1 MGLVARVADNPY
13 EVLGVPADAAE
24 NDIRSAYRKLAMR
37 YHPDR
42 NPDDASAEEKFK
54 QVSEAYATLRD
65 PEARARFDRYGSAAE
80 RPDFNT
86 VDWQTVFREADVQV
100 NWDAHRGVPRT
111 GNPMFDVLFG
121 AVAGMMRNSGLLPGE
136 HRELDAAI
144 PLTMARSGGS
154 THIHIRGPSICPECS
169 GTGVSNGVRCQR
181 CNGSGVLRSGS
192 VVELQVPAGVRQ
204 GSKLRLKG
212 VGGPGNPPGDVFVT
226 LQIQLP
232 AGVTLRGRDIFTEA
246 AVTPADARTGIRTD
260 VLGVPVNIPAGT
272 ADGAQLRHK
281 GGGLGGGDLIV
292 TVRHDLLRGL
302 WRKFKN
308 LLATDG
314 GKTNG

>member
-1 MGLVARVADNPY
+1 VARVADNPY

-42 NPDDASAEEKFK
+42 NPDDSAAEEKFK

-65 PEARARFDRYGSAAE
+65 PEARSRFDRYGSAAE
-80 RPDFNT
+80 RPDFDT

-100 NWDAHRGVPRT
+100 NWDVHRGFPRT
-111 GNPMFDVLFG
+111 GNAMFDVLFG

-136 HRELDAAI
+136 HRELSATI
-144 PLTMARSGGS
+144 PLSMARLGGS
-154 THIHIRGPSICPECS
+154 THIHIRGPSVCPECS

-181 CNGSGVLRSGS
+181 CNGSGTLRSGS
-192 VVELQVPAGVRQ
+192 AVELEVPAGVRQ

-226 LQIQLP
+226 LDVQLP
-232 AGVTLRGRDIFTEA
+232 AGTTLRGRDIHTDA
-246 AVTPADARTGIRTD
+246 SVTPAEARTGLQLQ
-260 VLGVPVNIPAGT
+260 VLGVNVTVPAGS
-272 ADGAQLRHK
+272 ADGAQLRVA
-281 GGGLGGGDLIV
+281 GGGLGGDLFV
-292 TVRHDLLRGL
+292 TVRQDLLRGL
-302 WRKFKN
+302 WRKLRD
-308 LLATDG
+308 LLATNRG
-314 GKTNG
+314 AEHV

>member
-1 MGLVARVADNPY
+1 VARVADNPY
-13 EVLGVPADAAE
+13 EVLGIPADAAE

-42 NPDDASAEEKFK
+42 NPGDASAEEKFK

-65 PEARARFDRYGSAAE
+65 PEARSRYDRYGSAAE

-100 NWDAHRGVPRT
+100 NWDVHRGVPRT

-136 HRELDAAI
+136 HRELAATI
-144 PLTMARSGGS
+144 PLGMARNGGS

-169 GTGVSNGVRCQR
+169 GTGVSNGVRCPR

-192 VVELQVPAGVRQ
+192 VVELKVPAGVKQ
-204 GSKLRLKG
+204 GSKLRLRG

-226 LQIQLP
+226 LGIQLP
-232 AGVTLRGRDIFTEA
+232 ANVTLRGRDIFTEL
-246 AVTPADARTGIRTD
+246 AVTPAEAHSGLKAT
-260 VLGVPVNIPAGT
+260 VLGVAVNLPAGS
-272 ADGAQLRHK
+272 ADGAQLRQP

-302 WRKFKN
+302 WRKFRD
-308 LLATDG
+308 LLTADRGATHG
-314 GKTNG
+314 